1 MAALC
6 AQEHSQALEVKAV
19 QDARTG
25 EIAGRV
31 KSDSR
36 WCSSPKRYR
45 FVNRMKMN
53 VYIYIYESYP
63 KVLVSSVDYDD
74 I

>member
-1 MAALC
+1 MQCPGKVQAQVATLC

-31 KSDSR
+31 KSGSR

-45 FVNRMKMN
+45 FVNRMQMN
-53 VYIYIYESYP
+53 V
-63 KVLVSSVDYDD
+63 
-74 I
+74 